1 MDFSWSKEESAFREE
16 IRAFLKENLPADWR
30 EQVTDVEGEERESFE
45 RDFARRVG
53 EHRYLS
59 IGWPKEYGGLGWSPM
74 QQLIFNEEWAD
85 AKAPRSFMGPGVYQV
100 AASLIIHGTEEQ
112 KRTFLPPIARGE
124 VRWSTLFS
132 EPNAGSDLASLQ
144 TTAIEDGD
152 VFVVNGQK
160 IWNTMAHKAEHGF
173 LLART
178 DPNAPKHKGIGLLLI
193 DMNWPGIT
201 VKPII
206 NMADVHSFNSVYFDN
221 VRVPRDRLVGEKTR
235 GWYVGATALN
245 VERSGIRY
253 HVPSEQLFDELVAY
267 ARETKNG
274 TSRPELR
281 QRLAAM
287 ACDVAASRL
296 LSYRVAWLQSKGT
309 PPSYEASVSK
319 LFAAEMTQHVIGLG
333 MQVLGLRS
341 QLASGKRAALHGKM
355 QKLDRAQRAITVGA
369 GTSEIQRTII
379 AKRGLGLP

>member
-1 MDFSWSKEESAFREE
+1 MDFSWSPQESPFREE
-16 IRAFLKENLPADWR
+16 IRAFLKANLPADWR
-30 EQVTDVEGEERESFE
+30 EQVSDVEGEERESFE
-45 RDFARRVG
+45 RDFSARLG
-53 EHRYLS
+53 ERRYLS

-74 QQLIFNEEWAD
+74 QQLIFNEEWAH

-100 AASLIIHGTEEQ
+100 AASIIIHGTPEQ

-124 VRWSTLFS
+124 VRWTTLFS

-178 DPNAPKHKGIGLLLI
+178 DPKAPKHKGIGLFLI
-193 DMNWPGIT
+193 DMRWPGIT
-201 VKPII
+201 VKPIV
-206 NMADVHSFNSVYFDN
+206 NMADVHSFNTVSFDN

-235 GWYVGATALN
+235 GWYVATTALN

-253 HVPSEQLFDELVAY
+253 HVPAEQLLDELLAY
-267 ARETKNG
+267 VRDSATGER
-274 TSRPELR
+274 RPEVR
-281 QRLAAM
+281 NRLAAM
-287 ACDVAASRL
+287 ACEMQVSRL

-341 QLASGKRAALHGKM
+341 QLAGGNRAALHGKM
-355 QKLDRAQRAITVGA
+355 QKLDRAQRAITIGA
-369 GTSEIQRTII
+369 GTSEVQRTII